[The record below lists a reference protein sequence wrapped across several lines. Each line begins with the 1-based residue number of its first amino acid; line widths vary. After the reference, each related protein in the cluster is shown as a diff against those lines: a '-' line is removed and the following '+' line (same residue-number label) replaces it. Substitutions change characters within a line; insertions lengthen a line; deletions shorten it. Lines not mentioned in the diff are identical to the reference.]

1 MSKFKDWIIDETDG
15 SNFLKNHTK
24 FFMNYWGY
32 KIPEDVD
39 CIMCGNFATDVHHI
53 KGRGSGGDKYHLKD
67 NEFNLAPLCRDCHD
81 HTSSKEFNAKVLCS
95 LLIKIIRK
103 VENDGR
109 I

>member
-1 MSKFKDWIIDETDG
+1 MSNFKDWIIDETDG

-53 KGRGSGGDKYHLKD
+53 NSRGSGGDKYHLKD
-67 NEFNLAPLCRDCHD
+67 NEFNLAPLCRECHEHASD
-81 HTSSKEFNAKVLCS
+81 REFNCKIQIR
-95 LLIKIIRK
+95 LLINIIDK
-103 VENDGR
+103 LKQHGR
-109 I
+109 V